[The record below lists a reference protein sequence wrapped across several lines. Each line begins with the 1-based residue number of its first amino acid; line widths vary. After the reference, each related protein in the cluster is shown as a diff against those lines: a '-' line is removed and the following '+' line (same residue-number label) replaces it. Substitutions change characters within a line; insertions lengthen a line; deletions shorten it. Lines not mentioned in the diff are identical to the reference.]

1 MAIRKRK
8 TRIGDRLQARR
19 AAPEGTARILTE
31 EDEANIA
38 AFSDKVGEAVTLL
51 NEEVAAVTE
60 GRFQAVSDL
69 FDRKASLLKWLELR
83 LPLVEPFLK
92 HEAAVARGLPER
104 MQELQAAVTADSEML
119 QRMATAAGTIV
130 REIRKATERNGLSG
144 LYGKSGQ
151 KIGGEE
157 GGKLRIDREF

>member
-1 MAIRKRK
+1 MVEKRK
-8 TRIGDRLQARR
+8 SRIGRRLQARR
-19 AAPEGTARILTE
+19 DAPSGTARVLTE
-31 EDEANIA
+31 TDEANIA
-38 AFSDKVGEAVTLL
+38 AYTDKVGEAVTLL
-51 NEEVAAVTE
+51 NEEVVALTE
-60 GRFQAVSDL
+60 GRFQVVSEL
-69 FDRKASLLKWLELR
+69 FDRKASVLKWLELR

-92 HEAAVARGLPER
+92 HEAAVSRGLPER